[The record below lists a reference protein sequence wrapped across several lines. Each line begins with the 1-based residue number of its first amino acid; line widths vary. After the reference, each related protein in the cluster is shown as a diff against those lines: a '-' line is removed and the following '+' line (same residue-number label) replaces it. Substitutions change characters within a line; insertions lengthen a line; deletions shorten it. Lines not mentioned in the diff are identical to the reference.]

1 MNWNFGWGLPLAAS
15 TFAGEIDFGIR
26 LIHWAML
33 LIFVLWGIFFTYLLI
48 RYRRRAGVSAQS
60 AHGGVVASLIPD
72 AIILIFE
79 LALIFLYAIPSWSR
93 IKFDLPKPEEANNVR
108 IIAEQFA
115 WNVQY
120 PGTDGKFGRRD
131 AKFID
136 SGNVLGLDPEDPPG
150 KDDIVTLNELHV
162 PLGRKTLVQLT
173 SKDVIHSFFV
183 PEFRVKQDAMPG
195 MEIPLWFEPTIA
207 GKFEIACA
215 QLCGI
220 AHANMRGDV
229 YAHSPEEYREWLKA
243 QAAAK

>member
-1 MNWNFGWGLPLAAS
+1 
-15 TFAGEIDFGIR
+15 
-26 LIHWAML
+26 ML

-48 RYRRRAGVSAQS
+48 RYRRREGVSARS
-60 AHGGVVASLIPD
+60 AHEGPLKSLIPD

-93 IKFDLPKPEEANNVR
+93 IKFDLPKPEEANNVH

-120 PGTDGKFGRRD
+120 PGADGKFGRRD

-162 PLGRKTLVQLT
+162 PLGRKTLVSLT

-229 YAHSPEEYREWLKA
+229 YAHSPEEYREWLA
-243 QAAAK
+243 SQAAAK